1 MAKTK
6 KTKKMRNKKEKR
18 NRSTDIELREL
29 EEGKNRTIGG
39 YALKYS
45 QRSEILTDY
54 WGDEFVEEFAAG
66 AFDKSLKERNQKALW
81 NHKSELPLGSVKS
94 GTLRFNSDS
103 TGLNYDIDLPNNSW
117 GDDALESIKRGDVDG
132 SSFAFTVIDDKWSE
146 VEIEGRTILK
156 RTVLEAEINEVSPC
170 TFPAYSSSE
179 IKMRSLKDYKNEKE
193 KRKRLILLTKI

>member
-1 MAKTK
+1 MTIP
-6 KTKKMRNKKEKR
+6 KKMKNEKETR
-18 NRSTDIELREL
+18 NRSTDIELREIN
-29 EEGKNRTIGG
+29 EENNRTIGG
-39 YALKYS
+39 YALKYN

-54 WGDEFVEEFAAG
+54 WGDEFVEEFAQG
-66 AFDKSLKERNQKALW
+66 AFDKSLQERSQKALW
-81 NHKSELPLGSVKS
+81 NHKSEFPLGSVKS

-146 VEIEGRTILK
+146 IEIEGRTMLK
-156 RTVLEAEINEVSPC
+156 RTVLEAEIHEVSPS

-179 IKMRSLKDYKNEKE
+179 IKLRSLKSYKNEK
-193 KRKRLILLTKI
+193 KRRKKLILLTKI